1 MHQHVIEISTEI
13 FHLLQRRAPGYVEW
27 AEEKPDPTQKIV
39 VEDDVYSEFIDRAI
53 AHRQTLDD
61 VVREICSR
69 LKGPVADNGHV
80 PIGKIKMVD
89 GVN

>member
-1 MHQHVIEISTEI
+1 
-13 FHLLQRRAPGYVEW
+13 
-27 AEEKPDPTQKIV
+27 
-39 VEDDVYSEFIDRAI
+39 VYSEFIDRAI
-53 AHRQTLDD
+53 AHRQTLDE

-69 LKGPVADNGHV
+69 LKGPVADDGHV

>member
-1 MHQHVIEISTEI
+1 MHLHVIEVTTEV

-27 AEEKPDPTQKIV
+27 AEEKPGPMQRIV
-39 VEDDVYSEFIDRAI
+39 VEDDVYSEFINRAI
-53 AHRQTLDD
+53 ARRQTLDE

-69 LKGPVADNGHV
+69 LNGPVADDGHV